1 MSQTTAPMVVE
12 IWGARGSMPTPGPGT
27 LRYGGNTTCISVRA
41 SSGDR
46 IIIDS
51 GSGIRKLGR
60 ALLAETPRAAEID
73 LFFTHFHWDHLQG
86 LPFFAPFIQGTA
98 KVRFHACV
106 EPSETRARLE
116 RQMSDPFFTL
126 DFNRARAEREF
137 LKNTDSAMRCGALS
151 IEAFP
156 IHHPQGAC
164 GYRIES
170 GGASVVIATDIEHG
184 HPVLDKLLR
193 ERARNADVL
202 IYDAQYTEAEY
213 AMRAGWGHSTPRAAA
228 EVAADAGVK
237 NLVLF
242 HHDPEHDDAAM
253 DSILTETRKFFP
265 ATSVACEGEF
275 ISIPGT
281 GSIKAASNL

>member
-1 MSQTTAPMVVE
+1 MSQTPAALVVE
-12 IWGARGSMPTPGPGT
+12 IWGARGSMPTPGPST
-27 LRYGGNTTCISVRA
+27 LRYGGNTTCISIRSA
-41 SSGDR
+41 SGDR

-60 ALLAETPRAAEID
+60 ALLAETPRAPEIN

-98 KVRFHACV
+98 KVRFHASV
-106 EPSETRARLE
+106 ESSETRARLE

-126 DFNRARAEREF
+126 DFNRAKAEREF
-137 LKNTDSAMRCGALS
+137 FKNSNSIIRCGALNV
-151 IEAFP
+151 EAFP
-156 IHHPQGAC
+156 LNHPQGAC

-170 GGASVVIATDIEHG
+170 GGASVVIATDVEHG
-184 HPVLDKLLR
+184 HPTLDSLLR
-193 ERARNADVL
+193 ERAKDTDLL
-202 IYDAQYTEAEY
+202 IYDAQYTDAEY
-213 AMRAGWGHSTPRAAA
+213 ATRVGWGHSTQRAAT

-237 NLVLF
+237 KLVLF

-253 DSILTETRKFFP
+253 DQILSETRKLFP
-265 ATSVACEGEF
+265 ATTVACEGDF

-281 GSIKAASNL
+281 GSI